1 MMVPEGQRWPEAHQ
15 AGRTSKKN
23 SILSFFQGFKSSCH
37 HCRAHLRFSQAGE
50 RFDLSSCP
58 SICFN
63 QNPQANFL
71 AGDRPRLCNVRLSVL
86 VVSRREC
93 TLESGSAMLSSRRIA
108 IFVQNERIFEFR
120 YLVCKSSIL
129 DFQNKV
135 AAAYIKYSKMTEK
148 FCKSNVVREIIDMI
162 HYKDCNYNV

>member
-1 MMVPEGQRWPEAHQ
+1 MMVPEGQRWPGAHQ

-23 SILSFFQGFKSSCH
+23 SILPFFQGFKSSCH

-50 RFDLSSCP
+50 HLDLSSCP

-63 QNPQANFL
+63 WNPQANFL

-93 TLESGSAMLSSRRIA
+93 TSESGSAMLSSRRIA
-108 IFVQNERIFEFR
+108 IFVRDERICGF
-120 YLVCKSSIL
+120 SSSVISCV
-129 DFQNKV
+129 KV
-135 AAAYIKYSKMTEK
+135 VY
-148 FCKSNVVREIIDMI
+148 
-162 HYKDCNYNV
+162 